1 MRTIT
6 DREVDAVLDHAAVRA
21 TLDEAF
27 ADLAR
32 GEAAIQERVRTDCGD
47 QRLSTMGGLWR
58 ARGVAGQKVYTTA
71 GGRFSFVVVL
81 FDTRDNRPLAVL
93 DGGALTRWRTSA
105 ITALVA
111 GKAVRPGAC
120 RLALIGAGEQG
131 RAQAEALCEAL
142 PLTHVDIVDPNAS
155 PSWCEHLASAR
166 GITVRAAEVRD
177 AVSRADIVVT
187 ATRSTTPVFN
197 GQWLQPGCFVSA
209 MGTSAP
215 KGRELDDTTLS
226 RAARVVVEWKPQ
238 SLREAGEL
246 VLWERGRDLGK
257 VGDLP
262 QLYRGEQPWRADEQ
276 EIVVF
281 KTVGVGLSDV
291 AAAQLAVSR
300 LGAQTGG
307 VRPGKGDS
315 PS

>member
-6 DREVDAVLDHAAVRA
+6 DREVDAVLDSAAVRA
-21 TLDEAF
+21 ALDEAF
-27 ADLAR
+27 SDLSR
-32 GEAAIQERVRTDCGD
+32 GEATIRERVRTDCGD
-47 QRLSTMGGLWR
+47 LRLSAMGGLWR

-81 FDTRDNRPLAVL
+81 FDTRNNRPLAVV

-111 GKAVRPGAC
+111 CKAARPGAR

-142 PLTHVDIVDPNAS
+142 PLTHVDVVDPNVPAA
-155 PSWCEHLASAR
+155 WCEHLAAAR
-166 GITVRAAEVRD
+166 GVDVRSAEARD

-187 ATRSTTPVFN
+187 ATRSTTPVFD
-197 GQWLQPGCFVSA
+197 GAWLQPGCFVSA
-209 MGTSAP
+209 VGTSAP
-215 KGRELDDTTLS
+215 KGRELDDVALS
-226 RAARVVVEWKPQ
+226 RAARVIVEWKPQ
-238 SLREAGEL
+238 SQREAGEL
-246 VLWERGRDLGK
+246 VLWDRGRDLGK
-257 VGDLP
+257 VVDLP
-262 QLYRGEQPWRADEQ
+262 QLYRGQQPWRAGGE

-291 AAAQLAVSR
+291 AAAELVVRRLATK
-300 LGAQTGG
+300 TGG
-307 VRPGKGDS
+307 AGTDLDEGRS
-315 PS
+315 